1 MSLPPLYHD
10 CRNAKELVAE
20 FWRKNPKKKSRKS
33 VEPKASKRGRKSL
46 AAEEESDA
54 GSASKKRG
62 RKSVVDVESEEE
74 DETAA
79 RNKKTRKAEKPAG
92 KQKKTDD
99 TTHVMDMSKYMD
111 KDSWE
116 DLVDT
121 VDTVEKGESGGLQV
135 YFTLYVN

>member
-20 FWRKNPKKKSRKS
+20 FWRKNPKKKPRKS

-62 RKSVVDVESEEE
+62 RKSVIDVESEEE

-121 VDTVEKGESGGLQV
+121 VDTVEKGDSGGLQV
-135 YFTLYVN
+135 YFTLYVT